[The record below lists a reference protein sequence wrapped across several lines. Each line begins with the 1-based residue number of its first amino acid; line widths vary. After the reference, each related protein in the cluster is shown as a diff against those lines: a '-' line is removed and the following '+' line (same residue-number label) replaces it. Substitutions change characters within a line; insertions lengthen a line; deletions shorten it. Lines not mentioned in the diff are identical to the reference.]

1 MAQTASDSTLSF
13 VFGEA
18 PRTDDGL
25 CDPFEESRLADELV
39 KAQTNA
45 PRRPRRQQPTASQPN
60 LLDGTDEEQD
70 AATYTFRWDVEVPL
84 EDRAK
89 CGPKFMKQWKRVL
102 QAQKLTPLV
111 SMKLP
116 LHEARFQLCV
126 TGGGE
131 ATLVAAHEREIAEEL
146 ARLRR
151 DESPIAGEPAGT
163 HPAGW
168 QGVRV
173 WMTFARRDVETA
185 LAKKPRI

>member
-1 MAQTASDSTLSF
+1 MAQTVSDSTLSF

-18 PRTDDGL
+18 PKTDDGL
-25 CDPFEESRLADELV
+25 CDPFEESNLADDLA
-39 KAQTNA
+39 KADTKA
-45 PRRPRRQQPTASQPN
+45 TKRTSRRKTAAAQPN
-60 LLDGTDEEQD
+60 LFQD
-70 AATYTFRWDVEVPL
+70 ADEGQDTETYTFRWDVEVPL
-84 EDRAK
+84 ADRAK

-116 LHEARFQLCV
+116 LHDARFQLCV
-126 TGGGE
+126 SGNGE
-131 ATLVAAHEREIAEEL
+131 AALVAAHEREIAEEL
-146 ARLRR
+146 AQLRR
-151 DESPIAGEPAGT
+151 DTSPIAGEPAGT

>member
-18 PRTDDGL
+18 AKTDDGL
-25 CDPFEESRLADELV
+25 CDPFADSCVAEESARPQAKPSRRRERRKV
-39 KAQTNA
+39 AAAQ
-45 PRRPRRQQPTASQPN
+45 PS
-60 LLDGTDEEQD
+60 LLDDTEDEQD
-70 AATYTFRWDVEVPL
+70 PATYTFRWDVEVPL

-126 TGGGE
+126 SGGGE
-131 ATLVAAHEREIAEEL
+131 SALVAAHEREIAEEL
-146 ARLRR
+146 AQLRR

-185 LAKKPRI
+185 LAKKPKI